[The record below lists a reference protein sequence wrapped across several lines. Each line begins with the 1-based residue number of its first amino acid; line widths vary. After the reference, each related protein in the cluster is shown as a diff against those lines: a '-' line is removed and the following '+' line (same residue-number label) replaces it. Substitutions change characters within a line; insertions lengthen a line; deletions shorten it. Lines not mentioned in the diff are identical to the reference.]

1 MFNNYY
7 YLYISIVLIEIVY
20 IKYKHDKHC
29 IHQYRGM
36 VDENGEQF
44 VAYFLPTKET
54 MEKTK
59 PKSEE
64 DDGDDIA
71 DDQQFVYCSLTV
83 DSLS

>member
-1 MFNNYY
+1 
-7 YLYISIVLIEIVY
+7 
-20 IKYKHDKHC
+20 
-29 IHQYRGM
+29 M